1 MHGRTLVMLAA
12 ATVVIVLAAIVV
24 RQQTTTAVSQQAEA
38 LFPKLLTRINEVT
51 EVKGTSSQGSY
62 TLLLRD
68 GRWVVKE
75 REAYPADAN
84 KVRELLFGLAQLQR
98 VEPKTSNPALYDKI
112 GVQDVS
118 AKGADSLQI
127 KLSGAKGET
136 LAELIV
142 GKHQLSKADLSQRE
156 YFVRLP
162 GDPQSWLV
170 EGKFPEDK
178 PPSNWLQKDIL
189 GLEAG
194 RVREVRVT
202 HADGQQLTVRRKDP
216 SAKDYELVGLP
227 KGAEIESPYAINS
240 IADTLT
246 DLALDDVRPAT
257 AVNFNGKGALSVEL
271 ATFDGLRVNM
281 QTIKDGSNDLAR
293 FSASFDPSL
302 VEKTDSSKQE
312 ASAAT
317 ATEKKKNPLKQA
329 DDVKKEVQKLNARW
343 HDWAYVVPGY
353 RVDTIAKKKSELIK
367 VGNKEKPGKSRG
379 G

>member
-1 MHGRTLVMLAA
+1 MRSRTLIVLAV
-12 ATVVIVLAAIVV
+12 ATAVIVLATIVV
-24 RQQTTTAVSQQAEA
+24 RQQTTTTVPQQGGA
-38 LFPKLLTRINEVT
+38 LFPKLLTRINEVA
-51 EVKGTSSQGSY
+51 EVKGTSAQESY
-62 TLLLRD
+62 TLLLHD

-75 REAYPADAN
+75 REAYPADTN

-98 VEPKTSNPALYDKI
+98 VEPKTSNPELYDKI

-127 KLSGAKGET
+127 KLSDAKGET

-142 GKHQLSKADLSQRE
+142 GKHQVSKADLSKRE

-170 EGKFPEDK
+170 EGEFPEDK
-178 PPSNWLQKDIL
+178 PPSNWLQKNIL
-189 GLEAG
+189 GVDAR

-202 HADGQQLTVRRKDP
+202 HADGQRVTVRRKDP
-216 SAKDYELVGLP
+216 SVKDYELVGLP
-227 KGAEIESPYAINS
+227 KGAEIESPYAVNS

-257 AVNFNGKGALSVEL
+257 AVDFNKEGALSAEL

-281 QTIKDGSNDLAR
+281 RAIKDGNNDLAR
-293 FSASFDPSL
+293 FTASFDPSL
-302 VEKTDSSKQE
+302 IEKADSPKQE
-312 ASAAT
+312 GVAT
-317 ATEKKKNPLKQA
+317 ANEKKKNPLKQA
-329 DDVKKEVQKLNARW
+329 DEVKKEVEELNARW
-343 HDWAYVVPGY
+343 HEWAYVVPGY
-353 RVDTIAKKKSELIK
+353 RVDTLAKKKSELIK
-367 VGNKEKPGKSRG
+367 VGKKEKSGKSRG